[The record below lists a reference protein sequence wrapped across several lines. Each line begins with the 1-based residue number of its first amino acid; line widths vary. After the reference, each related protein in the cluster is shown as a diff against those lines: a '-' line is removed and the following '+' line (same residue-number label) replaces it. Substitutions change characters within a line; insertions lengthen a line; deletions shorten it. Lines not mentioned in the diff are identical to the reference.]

1 MKLEMRML
9 VRVEIEA
16 DTVAMALK
24 RANEMTVFDMLD
36 RGASCDSA
44 TLHDPR
50 TGDLLAECG

>member
-1 MKLEMRML
+1 ML